1 MITQYDSCE
10 LSTAQTLLPNC
21 PATVCTGAKI
31 RTMAEQARSRSTE
44 TYLTTDGTSISQP
57 VTGGRSHGRSRG
69 RRPAT
74 ALTSTIEDQDII
86 CAISESRGI
95 SPTVGLAF
103 VNLSTSEAVLCQI
116 CDSQTYVRTCHKLKV
131 FNPSEILYM
140 STVADTKLI
149 SIIRENLEVN
159 RYGIAMQS
167 LHRRYWSET
176 NGHEYVQQLAF
187 PDDLESLKVS
197 IGGNYFAVC
206 SFAAVCMSYD
216 SSLSTDVNRP

>member
-1 MITQYDSCE
+1 
-10 LSTAQTLLPNC
+10 
-21 PATVCTGAKI
+21 
-31 RTMAEQARSRSTE
+31 MAEGAESRTTE
-44 TYLTTDGTSISQP
+44 TYFTTNCTSASQRI
-57 VTGGRSHGRSRG
+57 GGRSNGRSRG

-103 VNLSTSEAVLCQI
+103 LNLSTSEAVLCQI

-131 FNPSEILYM
+131 FSPSEILYM

-149 SIIRENLEVN
+149 AIIRENLEVD

-167 LHRRYWSET
+167 VNRKYWSET

-206 SFAAVCMSYD
+206 SLAAVCVRLETHHYPLTRTD
-216 SSLSTDVNRP
+216 YEIHRACGRQQLLSAIPAYQI